1 MAGLIRRKN
10 DGKSLGRKMMSM
22 ALALAVGFTMM
33 FAGSGIAEAKSVSA
47 SDIKSAFEKTG
58 DYLYSTVTD
67 PVVGSTGGEWVIYGL
82 GNAGY
87 DMSDSYVQKY
97 KTNLVNTLK
106 EGYRGTSGILH
117 DKKFTEYA
125 RAIIACTY
133 GGLNATDIDGYDLTA
148 ALADFV
154 NVKWQ
159 GMNGPIWALIALDA
173 GGYDVP
179 KLTNAYYDT
188 YGKLADSEL
197 AEGQT
202 EKSRQNSRARMV
214 NYILANQISDGGWS
228 LQTKAEVEGASGYS
242 GSSDVDMTG
251 MALTALAPYL
261 STTKAKAVGVSQT
274 KVKTAVNKAITF
286 LSKAQKSDGG
296 FTSWG
301 TSNSESCA
309 QAICGL
315 VLCGVNPDT
324 DSRFIKNGNS
334 VIDALMS
341 FYTEETD
348 ANGNTAYG
356 FKHVNTASGG
366 YQPVYNQMA
375 TEQAY
380 YALAIYYKCA
390 PSKVTLTK
398 AAKAAKGKIKV
409 TYKKASVNTT
419 YTQKKAGKTATVGGY
434 QIYLSTSKNFT
445 TKTTKKV
452 TVSGASSLSK
462 NVTGLKA
469 GKTYYVKVRS
479 YKTVNGQKVYG
490 AFSTTKKATC

>member
-1 MAGLIRRKN
+1 MAGLIRRIK
-10 DGKSLGRKMMSM
+10 GKRMLSL
-22 ALALAVGFTMM
+22 ALALAVGFTMVFGGTG
-33 FAGSGIAEAKSVSA
+33 FAQAKSVSEGDVKA
-47 SDIKSAFEKTG
+47 AFEKTG

-67 PVVGSTGGEWVIYGL
+67 PNLGSIGGEWVIYGL

-87 DMSDSYVQKY
+87 DMSPSYVQTY
-97 KTNLVNTLK
+97 KKNLVNTLK

-117 DKKFTEYA
+117 DKKFTEYS

-133 GGLNATDIDGYDLTA
+133 GGFDATDIDGYDLTA

-159 GMNGPIWALIALDA
+159 GMNGPIWALIALDS
-173 GGYDVP
+173 GNYSIP
-179 KLTNAYYDT
+179 KLKKSYYKK

-228 LQTKAEVEGASGYS
+228 LQTKADVEGASGYN
-242 GSSDVDMTG
+242 GVSDVDMTG
-251 MALTALAPYL
+251 MAMIALSPYL
-261 STTKAKAVGVSQT
+261 SSSKAKAAGVSQS
-274 KVKTAVNKAITF
+274 KVKKAIDKAITF
-286 LSKAQKSDGG
+286 LSEAQKDDGG

-301 TSNSESCA
+301 SSNSESCA

-315 VLCGVNPDT
+315 ALCGVNPDT

-348 ANGNTAYG
+348 SKTGNPVYG

-380 YALAIYYKCA
+380 YALAIYYKCVNKCV
-390 PSKVTLTK
+390 PSKVTLSK
-398 AAKAAKGKIKV
+398 VAKAAKGKIKV
-409 TYKKASVNTT
+409 TYKKATT
-419 YTQKKAGKTATVGGY
+419 VSGY

-445 TKTTKKV
+445 SKTTKKV
-452 TVSGASSLSK
+452 TVSGASKLTK
-462 NVTGLKA
+462 TVTGLKA
-469 GKTYYVKVRS
+469 GKTYYVKVRA

-490 AFSTTKKATC
+490 VFSTTKKAKC

>member
-1 MAGLIRRKN
+1 MAGLIRRIN
-10 DGKSLGRKMMSM
+10 GKKALSL
-22 ALALAVGFTMM
+22 ALALALAFTMVVGNIGT
-33 FAGSGIAEAKSVSA
+33 AAASTTSA
-47 SDIKSAFEKTG
+47 SKVKAAFEKTG

-67 PVVGSTGGEWVIYGL
+67 PTVGSTGGEWVIYGL

-87 DMSDSYVQKY
+87 DMDDSYVQKY

-117 DKKFTEYA
+117 DKKFTEYS

-133 GGLNATDIDGYDLTA
+133 GGLDATNIDGYDLTE

-159 GMNGPIWALIALDA
+159 GMNGPIWALIALDS
-173 GGYDVP
+173 GSYSEP
-179 KLTNAYYDT
+179 KLTDAYYEK

-197 AEGQT
+197 AEGKT
-202 EKSRQNSRARMV
+202 EQSRQNSRARMV

-242 GSSDVDMTG
+242 GASDVDMTG

-261 STTKAKAVGVSQT
+261 STTKAKAAGVSQA

-348 ANGNTAYG
+348 
-356 FKHVNTASGG
+356 
-366 YQPVYNQMA
+366 
-375 TEQAY
+375 
-380 YALAIYYKCA
+380 
-390 PSKVTLTK
+390 SKTGDRK
-398 AAKAAKGKIKV
+398 
-409 TYKKASVNTT
+409 SV
-419 YTQKKAGKTATVGGY
+419 V
-434 QIYLSTSKNFT
+434 
-445 TKTTKKV
+445 
-452 TVSGASSLSK
+452 
-462 NVTGLKA
+462 
-469 GKTYYVKVRS
+469 
-479 YKTVNGQKVYG
+479 
-490 AFSTTKKATC
+490 